1 MITTPELA
9 IRLTRAAFNKALADG
24 DLAAIGPILAPNAI
38 LLAGTYSAL
47 ISGRKAQL
55 NAWKREFSAPDRTI
69 YVRTPD
75 TITVSSVEPI
85 ALEHGHWQGTLA
97 SGGQMLA
104 SGAYTAK
111 WRQIGADWM
120 IEGELYLT
128 LG

>member
-38 LLAGTYSAL
+38 LLAGTDSAL

-97 SGGQMLA
+97 SGGKMLA